1 MLFLHKLLPIFVLP
15 LAWVF
20 ALLAIALIRKKRWPL
35 IAALVVLYLA
45 SLPVVGT
52 SLWRALESRYP
63 QVALDGVQHADAV
76 VPLGGIFGPPA
87 GCQGCLANLGEAS
100 ERLEAGIE
108 LWQRKKAD
116 YLVFTAG
123 RIPWENRAEAE
134 GARSTRA
141 AVARGVPADKIV
153 VTGEV
158 GNTAD
163 EARAVAAVLHERGWS
178 KIILVTS
185 AWHMPRAARMF
196 RKAGIDFVPFPVDYQ
211 VDPQSPLT
219 LLDFLPRA
227 EGLERTEATLR
238 ELLGIVFYAIR
249 GA

>member
-20 ALLAIALIRKKRWPL
+20 VLLAIALIRKKRWPL

-45 SLPVVGT
+45 SLPLVGA

-63 QVALDGVQHADAV
+63 QQTLDRVEKVDAV
-76 VPLGGIFGPPA
+76 VPLGGIFGPPE
-87 GCQGCLANLGEAS
+87 CQGCLANLGEAG

-116 YLVFTAG
+116 HLVFTAG
-123 RIPWENRAEAE
+123 RIPWEARAEAE
-134 GARSTRA
+134 GFRSMRA
-141 AVARGVPADKIV
+141 AMARGVPADKIV

-163 EARAVAAVLHERGWS
+163 EARAVAAVLHQRGWS

-196 RKAGIDFVPFPVDYQ
+196 RKAGVDFVPFPVDYQ
-211 VDPQSPLT
+211 IDPQSPLT

-227 EGLERTEATLR
+227 DGLARTETALR
-238 ELLGIVFYAIR
+238 ELLGIVFYALR
-249 GA
+249 GW